1 MKILVTGAFGFLGGR
16 IAQYLSN
23 SANTVILGSGREINS
38 PEWLPGVKTIE
49 MEWEKYSSLEKICE
63 NVDVIIHC
71 AGVNAQDCQLDPVN
85 ALKYNG
91 LYTSRLVEAAKESKV
106 STFIYLSTAHVY
118 SAPLKGTITDSKCPE
133 NLHPYATSHL
143 AGEQSVLYAGLNS
156 NMTGT
161 VLRVTNCFGQPV
173 HKEAN
178 CWMLLVN
185 DLCRQAVEEKLLTLR
200 SNGKQLRDF
209 ISIKSLCE
217 KIQFLLS
224 SKDAQRDNNSFVL
237 NVSSGESMQISAMA
251 VLIQERCEK
260 ILGYKPDLKINTK
273 DTSIY
278 NQDLTIVPSENIK
291 NYGEPDN
298 KVHELDELLAFCYKH
313 FSERN

>member
-1 MKILVTGAFGFLGGR
+1 MQILVTGAFGFLGGR
-16 IAQYLSN
+16 IAQSLFS
-23 SANTVILGSGREINS
+23 SGHTVVIGSGRELNS
-38 PEWLPGVKTIE
+38 TEWLPGVKTTEI
-49 MEWEKYSSLEKICE
+49 EWENQSSLEKICE
-63 NVDVIIHC
+63 DIEVIIHC
-71 AGVNAQDCQLDPVN
+71 AGANAQHCQLNPVY

-91 LYTSRLVEAAKESKV
+91 LYTSSLVEAAKESNV

-118 SAPLKGTITDSKCPE
+118 SNPLEGTITDSKCPE
-133 NLHPYATSHL
+133 NIHPYATSHL
-143 AGEQSVLYAGLNS
+143 AGEQSVLYAGLYS
-156 NMTGT
+156 NMTGI
-161 VLRVTNCFGQPV
+161 VLRLTNCFGKPA

-185 DLCRQAVEEKLLTLR
+185 DLCRQAVEEKSLTLR

-260 ILGYKPDLKINTK
+260 ILGFKPDLKINTK

-291 NYGEPDN
+291 NHGEPDN